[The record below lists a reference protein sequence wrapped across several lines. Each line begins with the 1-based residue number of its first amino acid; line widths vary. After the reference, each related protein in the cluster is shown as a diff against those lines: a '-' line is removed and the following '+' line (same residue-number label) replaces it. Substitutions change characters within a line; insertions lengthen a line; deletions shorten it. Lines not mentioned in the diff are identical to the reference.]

1 MQPAL
6 PDPSGARPAQL
17 DAYPVLVVH
26 NTYQQRGGEDAV
38 VEAEVN
44 LLRQHGHPVHEYRR
58 SNDDIKQMPSANAA
72 LQALW
77 SRRTTRDITSLI
89 QAHRPALVHVHNSFP
104 LVSPSVY
111 WAAAQHR
118 LPVVQTLHNFRL
130 ICPQAMLLREG
141 KVCEDCVGKLP
152 WRAVQHAC
160 YRGSTAQSFVAASV
174 LQGHRLLGT
183 WQHKVTRYIALNDFC
198 RERFIAGGLP
208 AELIH
213 VKPNFIDL
221 PAAAPQPRAGFLFV
235 GRMSAEKGLKTLLD
249 AMRQGHPD
257 CRLTVIG
264 SGPEAHQFEGQAR
277 IEMLGQQPRDKV
289 IEAMRSAAAVVVPS
303 IWYEAFPLV
312 IVEAQACGTPV
323 ICSRI
328 GAMPSLVA
336 HGETGLHFNP
346 GDAADLAATLSWAQ
360 ANPEAMASMAHQA
373 RAHYEQHLTSASNY
387 RQLRGIYDGA
397 IHAVSGANGS

>member
-1 MQPAL
+1 MQAAPT
-6 PDPSGARPAQL
+6 DRDGAATAQL
-17 DAYPVLVVH
+17 EPYPVLVVH

-38 VEAEVN
+38 VEAEVSM
-44 LLRQHGHPVHEYRR
+44 LRQHGHTVHEYRR
-58 SNDDIKQMPSANAA
+58 SNDDIKQMPYADAA

-77 SRRTTRDITSLI
+77 SRRTTRDVTALI
-89 QAHRPALVHVHNSFP
+89 QAHRPVLVHVHNSFP

-111 WAAAQHR
+111 WAVAQHR

-130 ICPQAMLLREG
+130 ICPQAMLLRDG
-141 KVCEDCVGKLP
+141 KVCEDCVGKPP

-160 YRGSTAQSFVAASV
+160 YRGSTTQSLVAASV

-183 WQHKVTRYIALNDFC
+183 WQSKVTRYIALNDFC

-208 AELIH
+208 AERIH
-213 VKPNFIDL
+213 VKPNSIDL
-221 PAAAPQPRAGFLFV
+221 PSAAPQRRDGFLFV
-235 GRMSAEKGLKTLLD
+235 GRLSAEKGLKTLSE
-249 AMRQGHPD
+249 AMRQSHPE

-264 SGPEAHQFEGQAR
+264 SGPEAGQIEGQAR
-277 IEMLGQQPRDKV
+277 IEMLGQQPRDQV
-289 IEAMRSAAAVVVPS
+289 IEAMRSATAVVVPS

-346 GDAADLAATLSWAQ
+346 GDATDLADTLNWAQ
-360 ANPEAMASMAHQA
+360 ANPEAMAGMAHRA

-387 RQLRGIYDGA
+387 RQLRSIYDDA
-397 IHAVSGANGS
+397 INAVSGGHGN